1 MTGIKKGQGRQVK
14 NQVENLK
21 ENRGSVLNQLPLE
34 DPLEILQEIL
44 GTTKMQ
50 PESKKEFKPG
60 ESIDIGSILGIK
72 KEAAS
77 ITPKTLENR
86 FLFAEERKETERK
99 IATLRYQLKEIIK
112 EIKALATSTKAVE
125 EEIRTIP
132 ENPPQEP
139 GVYHIGFFEEIL
151 KLIKNARTKIEE
163 ASVCLSLASARAKK
177 KNYWARYKKGGAS
190 FLLSPD
196 HYLTRSAG

>member
-1 MTGIKKGQGRQVK
+1 
-14 NQVENLK
+14 
-21 ENRGSVLNQLPLE
+21 
-34 DPLEILQEIL
+34 
-44 GTTKMQ
+44 MQ

-86 FLFAEERKETERK
+86 FLFTEERKETERR

-139 GVYHIGFFEEIL
+139 GVYHYWLFEEIL

-163 ASVCLSLASARAKK
+163 ASVCLSLASARAKRK
-177 KNYWARYKKGGAS
+177 ITGQDTKRVGQVFFFRPTTTS
-190 FLLSPD
+190 QDRLVS
-196 HYLTRSAG
+196 